1 MPDPISHTRPCRT
14 DRVRAPVDHDVG
26 RELVPADMADE
37 VDAHAARPRVVHV
50 PVQAQRPEVAF
61 ELAFEQGSRLPAAR
75 VAGALGAHEDEVFV
89 RAGARLE
96 RGGGG
101 GLWGL
106 WRGSVEGRGC
116 CGGWGDVVVYE
127 LGDCGGGDVVDEGEG
142 GEEEDGCGAVGGW
155 RGLVGVGGREG

>member
-1 MPDPISHTRPCRT
+1 
-14 DRVRAPVDHDVG
+14 
-26 RELVPADMADE
+26 MADE

-101 GLWGL
+101 GGLWGL